1 MTAPGPAEPHGGS
14 LTGQVL
20 IFDADDTL
28 WENNV
33 LFERAVDDFLLWLDH
48 PTLDG
53 AEIRAILNS
62 IQAANAVAHGYGG
75 KMFLHSLKECLKR
88 LRERPASAAEL
99 RHVDG
104 LAAAVL
110 EGRVELV
117 PDVAETLTVL
127 GGRHELLL
135 LTKGDTEEQQRKLD
149 LSGLVHHFRGIH
161 IVAEKDVDTYRRLTR
176 DLDLAP
182 AATWMIGN
190 SPKSDI
196 LPARQAG
203 MNAVFIPNDNT
214 WVLEHSELDDDDEG
228 VLRLRTLSE
237 LLHHF

>member
-1 MTAPGPAEPHGGS
+1 MTAPAQAEPHGGS

-33 LFERAVDDFLLWLDH
+33 LFERAVDDFVRWLDH
-48 PTLDG
+48 PTLDET
-53 AEIRAILNS
+53 AIRAVLNS
-62 IQAANAVAHGYGG
+62 IQAANVAAHGYGG
-75 KMFLHSLKECLKR
+75 KMFLRSLKECLER
-88 LRERPASAAEL
+88 IRERPASAAEL

-110 EGRVELV
+110 EGRVEPV
-117 PDVAETLTVL
+117 PGVVETLTVL

-135 LTKGDTEEQQRKLD
+135 LTKGDTEEQQRKLN
-149 LSGLVHHFRGIH
+149 LSGLAHHFRGIH

-182 AATWMIGN
+182 ATTWMIGN

-196 LPARQAG
+196 MPARQAG

-228 VLRLRTLSE
+228 VLRLRAFSE
-237 LLHHF
+237 LQHHF